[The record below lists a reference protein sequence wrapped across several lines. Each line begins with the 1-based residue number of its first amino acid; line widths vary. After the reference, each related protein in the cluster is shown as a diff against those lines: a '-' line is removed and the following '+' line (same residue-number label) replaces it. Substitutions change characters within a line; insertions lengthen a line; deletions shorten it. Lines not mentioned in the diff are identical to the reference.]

1 MITYSWKIEGL
12 EAYPQAE
19 AQTNVVFS
27 VHWRLNA
34 VDGEYTATCYG
45 SVGVVYVAGA
55 AYTEYKD
62 LTQQQVESWVE
73 TALGAET
80 VQQYKTSLA
89 NSIAAQ
95 INPTV
100 ISLPPPWI

>member
-1 MITYSWKIEGL
+1 MIIYSWKIEGL

-27 VHWRLNA
+27 VRWRLNA
-34 VDGEYTATCYG
+34 VNGEYTATCYG
-45 SVGVVYVAGA
+45 TVGVAYVAGT

-62 LTQQQVESWVE
+62 LTQQQVETWVE

-80 VQQYKTSLA
+80 IQQYKTSLA
-89 NSIAAQ
+89 SNIAAQ
-95 INPTV
+95 INPTAV
-100 ISLPPPWI
+100 MLPPPWL